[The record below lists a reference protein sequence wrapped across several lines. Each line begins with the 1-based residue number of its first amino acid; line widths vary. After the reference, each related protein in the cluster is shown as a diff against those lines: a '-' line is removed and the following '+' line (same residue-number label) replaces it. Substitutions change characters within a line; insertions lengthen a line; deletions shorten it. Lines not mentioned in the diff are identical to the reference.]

1 MKQTGLIYEIRL
13 EGYLDQRWAEWLS
26 GMNLAYSPDGV
37 TILTGRLPDQAALHG
52 VIGKI
57 LDIGIPLI
65 SIQRMDPDKRSEE

>member
-1 MKQTGLIYEIRL
+1 MKQNGLIYEIQL
-13 EGYLDQRWAEWLS
+13 EGYLDQRWIDWLS
-26 GMNLAYSPDGV
+26 GMSLAYTPDGL

-65 SIQRMDPDKRSEE
+65 SVKRIDPYEQSE

>member
-13 EGYLDQRWAEWLS
+13 EGYLDQRWADWLS
-26 GMNLAYSPDGV
+26 GMSLAYTPDGV

-57 LDIGIPLI
+57 LDIGIPWI
-65 SIQRMDPDKRSEE
+65 SVKRIDPYEQSE

>member
-1 MKQTGLIYEIRL
+1 MKQNGLIYEIRL
-13 EGYLDQRWAEWLS
+13 EGYLDKRWADWLS
-26 GMNLAYSPDGV
+26 GMNLAYTPDGV

-65 SIQRMDPDKRSEE
+65 SIQRMDPDEQSE

>member
-13 EGYLDQRWAEWLS
+13 EGYLDQRWVDWLS
-26 GMNLAYSPDGV
+26 GMSLAYTPDGLTV
-37 TILTGRLPDQAALHG
+37 LTGQLPDQAALHG

-65 SIQRMDPDKRSEE
+65 SIKRIDLDEQPD

>member
-1 MKQTGLIYEIRL
+1 MKQTGLVYEIQL
-13 EGYLDQRWAEWLS
+13 EGYLDNRWTDWLY
-26 GMNLAYSPDGV
+26 GMSLSYTPEGR

-65 SIQRMDPDKRSEE
+65 SVKRIDPYEQSD

>member
-1 MKQTGLIYEIRL
+1 MKQTGLIYEIQL
-13 EGYLDQRWAEWLS
+13 EGYLDKRWTDWLY
-26 GMNLAYSPDGV
+26 GMSLSYTPEGR

-65 SIQRMDPDKRSEE
+65 SVKRIDPYEQSD